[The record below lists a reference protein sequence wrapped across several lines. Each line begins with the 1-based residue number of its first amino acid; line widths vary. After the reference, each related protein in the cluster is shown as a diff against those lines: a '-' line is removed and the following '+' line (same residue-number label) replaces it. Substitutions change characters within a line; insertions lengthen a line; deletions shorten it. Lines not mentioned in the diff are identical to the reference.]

1 MSTRTTRK
9 TVTFNYPF
17 LLEGIDRT
25 LPAGGYEVVTD
36 EELIEELSFP
46 VYRRVA
52 TTMLVPSQS
61 YPGSFEMLTV
71 DPRSLVVAK
80 DRDAAA
86 TPNKASGLP
95 AKVQRCGS
103 HGSRKRRGPRT

>member
-1 MSTRTTRK
+1 MSARTTRK
-9 TVTFNYPF
+9 TVTLNHPF
-17 LLEGIDRT
+17 SLEGIDRI

-36 EELIEELSFP
+36 EELIEGLSFP

-61 YPGSFEMLTV
+61 YLGSFEMLTV
-71 DPRSLVVAK
+71 DPRHLAAAK

-86 TPNKASGLP
+86 TSGKAGCVP
-95 AKVQRCGS
+95 AKV
-103 HGSRKRRGPRT
+103 P